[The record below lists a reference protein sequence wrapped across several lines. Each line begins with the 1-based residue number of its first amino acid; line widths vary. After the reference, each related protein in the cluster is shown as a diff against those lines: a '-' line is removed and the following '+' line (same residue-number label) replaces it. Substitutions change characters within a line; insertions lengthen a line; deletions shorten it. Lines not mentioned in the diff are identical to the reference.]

1 VSLSEYGAYLAAKKS
16 VDDRALNAEVLRQ
29 LAALLQARRGATL
42 RVLEIGAGLGT
53 MLARSIELGL
63 LERAEYTLLDSD
75 AALLADARG
84 WLGEWA
90 AHRGVR
96 LEDRVQVRYEH
107 SELSEFLRQPSVRA
121 QYDLLIANAVLD
133 LVDVPVVLPQLLS
146 LLRPGAVY
154 WFSINFDGETIL
166 LPELPEDR
174 AFMEVYHRSMDQR
187 PGGDSKSGR
196 HLFAQLQKAGASIA
210 AAGSSDWVVFARDG
224 RYPHAEAEFLRFIV
238 RTIDLELQRHAEVE
252 PSALRQWIGERA
264 AQIDR
269 GELVYIAHQLDFCGQ
284 SPR

>member
-1 VSLSEYGAYLAAKKS
+1 VSLSDYGAYLAAKKS
-16 VDDRALNAEVLRQ
+16 VDDRALNADVLRK
-29 LAALLQARRGATL
+29 LAALLQARRGTTL

-75 AALLADARG
+75 ATVLGEARG
-84 WLGEWA
+84 WLDGWA
-90 AHRGVR
+90 ARSGVR
-96 LEDRVQVRYEH
+96 LEDHLRVSYEH
-107 SELSEFLRQPSVRA
+107 SELSEFLRRPSTRC

-133 LVDVPVVLPQLLS
+133 LVDVPVLLPQLLS
-146 LLRPGAVY
+146 LLRPLGVY

-174 AFMEVYHRSMDQR
+174 AFMEVYHRSMDAR

-196 HLFAQLQKAGASIA
+196 HLFGHLQKAGASIA

-224 RYPHAEAEFLRFIV
+224 SYPHAEAEFLRFIL
-238 RTIDLELQRHAEVE
+238 RTIDLELQRHADVE
-252 PSALRQWIGERA
+252 PSALRRWASERA